1 MIILRQKIYSKG
13 SILGNGQDRV
23 LVYENGIPNQERVQE
38 DYLRDIVNENASK
51 GKGRFHAGDRNGY
64 TYQTKHRF
72 INSSGE
78 KEKGRFNATTY
89 IEKGEKL
96 SDAYKHHLRL
106 LKDQGIELTKEE
118 KEALKA
124 SIQKGERARILKRA
138 TPWVV
143 GGTIAT
149 AGTVAGIKAYKKHK
163 KDKKK

>member
-1 MIILRQKIYSKG
+1 MIILRQKIYSIG
-13 SILGNGQDRV
+13 DILGNGQDQV
-23 LVYENGIPNQERVQE
+23 LAYENGIPNQKKAQE
-38 DYLRDIVNENASK
+38 IAGIQNENASK
-51 GKGRFHAGDRNGY
+51 GKGRSHAGDRNGY

-78 KEKGRFNATTY
+78 KGKGSFNATTY

-96 SDAYKHHLRL
+96 SDAYRHHLRL

-118 KEALKA
+118 KGALKA
-124 SIQKGERARILKRA
+124 SIRKGEKARILKRA

-143 GGTIAT
+143 GGTLAT
-149 AGTVAGIKAYKKHK
+149 AASIAGIHAYKKHK

>member
-1 MIILRQKIYSKG
+1 MIILRQKIYSIG

-23 LVYENGIPNQERVQE
+23 LVYENGIPNQEV

-51 GKGRFHAGDRNGY
+51 GKGRSHAGDRNGY

-124 SIQKGERARILKRA
+124 SIRKGERARTLKRA
-138 TPWVV
+138 APWVV

-149 AGTVAGIKAYKKHK
+149 AGTISGIKAYKKHK